1 MRAVEHFTAALQHS
15 TASPIDASGSLSVLP
30 AHQLL
35 YVHERAKALQLERYF
50 EEAIDDFSLVIAH
63 NPTNANAHFRRGF
76 AYKAI
81 GDVQAAA
88 SDLEAAKRLDPS
100 NLALVVNYKEIRDT
114 ECVVLCPPGQEKLF

>member
-1 MRAVEHFTAALQHS
+1 
-15 TASPIDASGSLSVLP
+15 VLP

>member
-1 MRAVEHFTAALQHS
+1 VRPQHAGSGTLHCCVAAL
-15 TASPIDASGSLSVLP
+15 DSVANRCFRIL
-30 AHQLL
+30 
-35 YVHERAKALQLERYF
+35 ERATSAPTAVCARARQGTPAR
-50 EEAIDDFSLVIAH
+50 A
-63 NPTNANAHFRRGF
+63 TNANAHFRRGF